1 MTSVGLMA
9 EPIAAAGY
17 SQIQTVLVTLA
28 IGFGGLGLS
37 HINDSG
43 FWIVTKYMGL
53 TVKDGLKTWTLLST
67 VFSVVGF
74 ALTWV
79 AFALVSIA

>member
-1 MTSVGLMA
+1 GA
-9 EPIAAAGY
+9 
-17 SQIQTVLVTLA
+17 
-28 IGFGGLGLS
+28 LGLS

-67 VFSVVGF
+67 IFGVTGF
-74 ALTWV
+74 ALTWIV
-79 AFALVSIA
+79 FELVSLA